1 MPLTV
6 SESGWWVVWSNLLCV
21 LDPRKKPHW
30 PVCIFQGCGRDNR
43 HFLGVIC
50 KAYMELKDKLFTSLE
65 NNHVI
70 GVCLLSQSEP
80 EKHNKGKKGPHTF
93 AHLKQMCRPC
103 LIIIQSC
110 YFDCRINKPFAY
122 SRCLVCISCS
132 VHVISTYHV
141 RKGSCAFFLSSL
153 PTSQGGQKIR
163 SHGSGAQLFFLFS
176 N

>member
-1 MPLTV
+1 
-6 SESGWWVVWSNLLCV
+6 
-21 LDPRKKPHW
+21 
-30 PVCIFQGCGRDNR
+30 
-43 HFLGVIC
+43 
-50 KAYMELKDKLFTSLE
+50 MELKDKLFTSLE

-132 VHVISTYHV
+132 VHVISLATCAKDHV
-141 RKGSCAFFLSSL
+141 
-153 PTSQGGQKIR
+153 
-163 SHGSGAQLFFLFS
+163 LFFIFIQVKEVRRFDRTGVKPNCFS
-176 N
+176 CSQISVHHVKNAGAVLEPGTIVAKLELDDPSRVTQVQ